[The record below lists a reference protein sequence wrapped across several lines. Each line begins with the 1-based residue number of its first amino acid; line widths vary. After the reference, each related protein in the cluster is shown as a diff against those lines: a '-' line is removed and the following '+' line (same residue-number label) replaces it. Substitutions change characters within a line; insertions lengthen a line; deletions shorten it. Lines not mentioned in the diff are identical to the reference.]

1 MKNVIISN
9 ERLIELLEEGYYPV
23 NIDKG
28 TTGIFVNIEE
38 EITYLVISDEV
49 TIQIKNEESIRSN
62 TNNNKDVEE
71 FKEWMEGYWNTYSY
85 REFIESIREFRENT
99 EYYEEN
105 VEFIIDCLEK
115 DDWEKLNLF
124 IDLAMNDNLSLP
136 ISRIIED

>member
-38 EITYLVISDEV
+38 EITYLVLSDEV
-49 TIQIKNEESIRSN
+49 TIQIKNEESIRS
-62 TNNNKDVEE
+62 TNNKDIEE

-85 REFIESIREFRENT
+85 IEFIESIREFRENT

-115 DDWEKLNLF
+115 DDWDKLNLF

>member
-1 MKNVIISN
+1 MKNVISN

-38 EITYLVISDEV
+38 EITYLVLSDEV
-49 TIQIKNEESIRSN
+49 TIQIKNEESIRS
-62 TNNNKDVEE
+62 TNNKDIEE
-71 FKEWMEGYWNTYSY
+71 FKEWMEGYWNTYNY

-115 DDWEKLNLF
+115 DDWDKLNLF